1 MSGQREAI
9 SYGPHGPRLGASQVV
24 AKTISVP
31 DAVAVRSAGRRS
43 KPRTTVTRARARRAS
58 PRGPCTPPP
67 VVLHVDDEA
76 VAQAEDL
83 APCEPMTLG
92 VGPGVGDGHLAIVLP
107 HVLEMEVVIAGML
120 APVDLPLEDLTG
132 LGGPVS
138 GRSAA
143 PEAPARP
150 AAPPLHVRV
159 HERDERLH
167 VARTERFV
175 GLANPFHRSNFRTH
189 CHGAGSARNG
199 QAGDRGPVRS
209 GTPARSFGPARMV
222 R

>member
-1 MSGQREAI
+1 MQ
-9 SYGPHGPRLGASQVV
+9 
-24 AKTISVP
+24 
-31 DAVAVRSAGRRS
+31 VRSWPRRS
-43 KPRTTVTRARARRAS
+43 ACLTRSPSGARAGARSHERRLLGPALEEL
-58 PRGPCTPPP
+58 RHAAPCTPPP